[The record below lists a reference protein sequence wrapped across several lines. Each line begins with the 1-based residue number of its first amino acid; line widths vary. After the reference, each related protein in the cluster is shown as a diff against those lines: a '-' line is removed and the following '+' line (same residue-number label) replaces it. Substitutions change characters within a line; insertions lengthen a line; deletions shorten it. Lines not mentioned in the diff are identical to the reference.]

1 MSCEKCKELRGHFVP
16 KYIKSEYPVVS
27 LGRGELYMTRM
38 REEIKA
44 ASAIWGF
51 PCIYYI
57 GCRSESMEYQFIQ
70 YCPLCGEKLV

>member
-1 MSCEKCKELRGHFVP
+1 MNDEIIKEFESFLSSISSEDLEDSVKKYDSECEN
-16 KYIKSEYPVVS
+16 
-27 LGRGELYMTRM
+27 GEF
-38 REEIKA
+38 KA
-44 ASAIWGF
+44 ASAMLGF